1 MFYPDYLR
9 PVLARIVDQFG
20 KEIWCDKGW
29 WPLIA
34 ELDSELS
41 KIDPWYTI
49 YQVKE
54 KFGSLSFYF
63 ASSNPNLDRQLRDV
77 VATYQRRAASTC
89 EATGSDGVLMKR
101 NGVFKTLNQS
111 FAAQGS
117 WQQAVKP

>member
-9 PVLARIVDQFG
+9 PVLARIVDQFDKG
-20 KEIWCDKGW
+20 IWCDKGW

-34 ELDSELS
+34 EMDAELRE
-41 KIDPWYTI
+41 IDPWYTI

-54 KFGSLSFYF
+54 KFGSLSVYF
-63 ASSNPNLDRQLRDV
+63 SASNPELDKNLRDV
-77 VATYQRRAASTC
+77 VVKYQRLAAKTC
-89 EATGSDGVLMKR
+89 EATGADGILMKR

-117 WQQAVKP
+117 WQQAVKS